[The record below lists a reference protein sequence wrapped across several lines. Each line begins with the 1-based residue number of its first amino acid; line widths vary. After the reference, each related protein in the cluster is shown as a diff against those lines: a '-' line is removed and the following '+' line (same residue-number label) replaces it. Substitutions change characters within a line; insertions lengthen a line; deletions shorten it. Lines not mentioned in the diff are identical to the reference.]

1 MPNLDERIGVW
12 RESLRTASAAS
23 PETLDELEQHLREH
37 VEELVRSG
45 MPEATAFHR
54 AVKQLGDDSTI
65 AAEFQKLH
73 QAVWWPI
80 KVVTGVG
87 VAVAL
92 ALAIILVSRLGS
104 GRWNFL
110 LAAHVFTV
118 VLGYLATFLVGALG
132 ICFVAHRS
140 LAELTS
146 SRAHSLTRASYLLG
160 WVAASLTALGVIL
173 GMLWTKAE
181 WGRYWA
187 WDVKEVGGLAVIGW
201 QVCFLCVHR
210 LASGSTRGLL
220 VLSLLGNIVVTLGW
234 FGAHLLSGLHPY
246 GTSNG
251 WLLLLAAV
259 ASNLLFFVVG
269 WAPAGWLRRA
279 SSLRR

>member
-1 MPNLDERIGVW
+1 MPNLDERIGAW
-12 RESLRTASAAS
+12 RESLRKASAAS
-23 PETLDELEQHLREH
+23 PETLDELEQHLRED

-54 AVKQLGDDSTI
+54 AVKQLGDASTI

-87 VAVAL
+87 VTVAL
-92 ALAIILVSRLGS
+92 ALAIIMVSRLGS
-104 GRWNFL
+104 GRWNLL

-140 LAELTS
+140 LSELSS
-146 SRAHSLTRASYLLG
+146 SRAHSLTRASYVLG
-160 WVAASLTALGVIL
+160 WVAASLTAIGVLL
-173 GMLWTKAE
+173 GMLWAKAE
-181 WGRYWA
+181 WGRYWG
-187 WDVKEVGGLAVIGW
+187 WDVKEVGGLAVVTW
-201 QVCFLCVHR
+201 QVCFLFSHR
-210 LASGSTRGLL
+210 LACVSARGLL

-234 FGAHLLSGLHPY
+234 FGANLLSGHHDY
-246 GTSNG
+246 NSENA
-251 WLLLLAAV
+251 WMLLLAAV
-259 ASNLLFFVVG
+259 ALNLQFFVFG

-279 SSLRR
+279 RSPRR